1 MLVLNR
7 RDKEVI
13 VIGEGPD
20 AIEVAFL
27 GMSTKYRGQARI
39 GIKAPASVLIC
50 RQELLDTKKEQ
61 QYKKDLG
68 E

>member
-7 RDKEVI
+7 KEKEVI
-13 VIGEGPD
+13 VIGEGAD

-27 GMSTKYRGQARI
+27 GMSTKYPGQARI
-39 GIKAPASVLIC
+39 GVKAPNDVLIC
-50 RQELLDTKKEQ
+50 RQEILSTKQAGK
-61 QYKKDLG
+61 YRKDL